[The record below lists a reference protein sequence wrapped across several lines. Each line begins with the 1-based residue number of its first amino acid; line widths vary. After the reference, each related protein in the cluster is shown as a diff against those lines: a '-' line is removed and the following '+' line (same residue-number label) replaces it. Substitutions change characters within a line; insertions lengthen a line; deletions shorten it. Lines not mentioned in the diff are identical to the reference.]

1 MGEDTQTSARRARPS
16 TATGPRRYRGHEL
29 VLPDGGRLR
38 LHADGTIE
46 RRDADG
52 SVLSSSRP
60 NEPEWARQA
69 IRFGL
74 RPEPVTVAPQG
85 QRIEDNRLP

>member
-1 MGEDTQTSARRARPS
+1 
-16 TATGPRRYRGHEL
+16 
-29 VLPDGGRLR
+29 VLPDGGKLR

-52 SVLSSSRP
+52 SKVSAFRP
-60 NEPEWARQA
+60 NEPEWAAQA

-85 QRIEDNRLP
+85 QRIEDNELP